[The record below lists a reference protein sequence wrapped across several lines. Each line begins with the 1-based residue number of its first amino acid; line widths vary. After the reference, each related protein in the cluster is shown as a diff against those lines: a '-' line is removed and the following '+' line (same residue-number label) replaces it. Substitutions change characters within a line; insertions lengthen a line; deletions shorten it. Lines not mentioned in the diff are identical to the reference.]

1 MICLNIFP
9 DMMYYFLEWGLR
21 FSSYSVGGSVAR
33 AKDANVSI
41 IKFIHNIW
49 IGFKISCLR
58 RPAPIKV
65 MQTAT
70 TLTVS

>member
-1 MICLNIFP
+1 MICLNIVP

-41 IKFIHNIW
+41 IKFIHNI
-49 IGFKISCLR
+49 
-58 RPAPIKV
+58 
-65 MQTAT
+65 
-70 TLTVS
+70 